1 MVRAEDE
8 MVGASKF
15 GTAGHRT
22 QPAIGILLSDT
33 LRHRWEIFWVHP
45 SSVALQNGRY
55 FSIVELD
62 VVGSASIV
70 GRVCDKVSPRVSWI
84 SGSVAYLSALPQTL
98 RKVGG
103 REIYFV
109 ASCLRRR
116 HARSSNEFDSCK
128 VSEVVEKRMN
138 DKVWCIYL
146 QSARGTTAWRMP
158 GRLPHRRK
166 SGDGSWEWPS
176 PANQHSRRPP
186 TVCVGILL
194 GPK

>member
-1 MVRAEDE
+1 MVSAEDE
-8 MVGASKF
+8 FVGASKF

-22 QPAIGILLSDT
+22 QPVIGILLSNT

-45 SSVALQNGRY
+45 SSKVLQNSRY
-55 FSIVELD
+55 IFIVELD
-62 VVGSASIV
+62 VVRSASIV
-70 GRVCDKVSPRVSWI
+70 GRVCDNVSARVSWI
-84 SGSVAYLSALPQTL
+84 SGAVAYLSALPQTL
-98 RKVGG
+98 QKVGG

-158 GRLPHRRK
+158 GRLPDGRK
-166 SGDGSWEWPS
+166 SGEGSWRWPP
-176 PANQHSRRPP
+176 PANHLHRRLP
-186 TVCVGILL
+186 TFC
-194 GPK
+194 